1 MKKIFLFSF
10 FFVIAQVA
18 NSQNIFADKQLQ
30 KLYDFQDRRQAD
42 SLLPYFAHP
51 TVLYRQ
57 QAVLAFASLQTPQ
70 AANLLLASLQ
80 DTAAA
85 VRRAAAYSLG
95 QIAST
100 DLQPLLI
107 SAFEKEPNTAVKT
120 LLLEAIGKTSNEVN
134 WLASQNFGN
143 DTLLLI
149 AQGKALYRAVTWKK
163 TVSEAGTNKILDL
176 LTLPNKDIRF
186 WAASYLARNP
196 QKTYTNS
203 QVEKIITA
211 LQNEKIAFVKMNL
224 ASSLSNSFA
233 NKNTYNYLKDSSL
246 TIGTIL
252 QQLASKDENYL
263 VRINA
268 LRALNRFDTTE
279 TQKIAIKLTK
289 DRSPQVAI
297 AAAEFAQAHA
307 RKKDGIDY
315 ADLGEYAT
323 HPQVRSNLLAVALRF
338 EEKDKTAKVVQKY
351 FRKVKNKYEKGFLLA
366 ALANNP
372 QNYFFVRQQI
382 ALNQPEPINTFAF
395 EGLYAIRNH
404 VDFDKQN
411 KTAEGKLLAD
421 FENLL
426 QEIFSGNDVV
436 LMGLAATEL
445 RNEKRNYKTTMPT
458 ILAALKTAKEKLPL
472 PLEIEAV
479 IEIQKT
485 IDFFEGKTTE
495 TVSNIGFNHAIDWT
509 VIEKLAKQPQVK
521 IKTSKGVIIVELF
534 VNDAP
539 ASVANFLQL
548 SKQGFYHG
556 KVFHRVVQ
564 NFVVQ
569 TGCPRGDGYGNVPFS
584 IRSEFANLSYEEG
597 YLGMASAGKDTEGS
611 QWFITHSPTP
621 HLDGRYSIFGRVISD
636 METVH
641 LLEIGDKIEKLE
653 VLE

>member
-1 MKKIFLFSF
+1 MKKIFLFAF
-10 FFVIAQVA
+10 FFVIAQFA
-18 NSQNIFADKQLQ
+18 KSQNMFADKQLQ

-42 SLLPYFAHP
+42 SLLPYLAHP

-95 QIAST
+95 QIAT
-100 DLQPLLI
+100 ADLQPLLI

-120 LLLEAIGKTSNEVN
+120 LLLEAIGKTSNEVS
-134 WLASQNFGN
+134 WLANQNFGN
-143 DTLLLI
+143 DTLLLA

-196 QKTYTNS
+196 QKTYTNL
-203 QVEKIITA
+203 QVQKIIEGI
-211 LQNEKIAFVKMNL
+211 QKEKIAFVKMNL

-233 NKNTYNYLKDSSL
+233 SL
-246 TIGTIL
+246 LGDLVKRMLLGIIAKE
-252 QQLASKDENYL
+252 QNEL

-268 LRALNRFDTTE
+268 IRTLSRFDTIT
-279 TQKIAIKLTK
+279 TQEAMLKYLQDSK
-289 DRSPQVAI
+289 PQVAI
-297 AAAEFAQAHA
+297 VASEFVKGHA
-307 RKKDGIDY
+307 KKDDKIDY
-315 ADLGEYAT
+315 FDLAEKAQ
-323 HPQVRSNLLAVALRF
+323 HPQVRANLLAGAVLY
-338 EEKDKTAKVVQKY
+338 EHKQWNSKDIKTY
-351 FRKVKNKYEKGFLLA
+351 FKKSKSVYEKSFLLN
-366 ALANNP
+366 ALSNNP
-372 QNYFFVRQQI
+372 QNYDFIQQQI
-382 ALNQPEPINTFAF
+382 TLLNPNPLNTFAF
-395 EGLYAIRNH
+395 ESLYALRNH
-404 VDFDKQN
+404 VNFDKIDKEN
-411 KTAEGKLLAD
+411 KFKIAFEKLLID
-421 FENLL
+421 VVN
-426 QEIFSGNDVV
+426 GNDAV
-436 LMGLAATEL
+436 LIGLAATEL
-445 RNEKRNYKTTMPT
+445 RNEKRNYKTTIPT
-458 ILAALKTAKEKLPL
+458 VLAALKTAKEKLPV

-509 VIEKLAKQPQVK
+509 VIEKLAEKPQVK

-534 VNDAP
+534 VNEAP

-548 SKQGFYHG
+548 SKQGFYEG

-621 HLDGRYSIFGRVISD
+621 HLDGRYTIFGKVISG

>member
-1 MKKIFLFSF
+1 MKNILFFSF

-70 AANLLLASLQ
+70 VANLLLANLQ

-85 VRRAAAYSLG
+85 VRKAAAYSLG
-95 QIAST
+95 QIAT
-100 DLQPLLI
+100 ADLQPWII
-107 SAFEKEPNTAVKT
+107 SAFEKEQNTAVKT
-120 LLLEAIGKTSNEVN
+120 LLLEAIGKTSNEVS

-143 DTLLLI
+143 DTLLLA

-163 TVSEAGTNKILDL
+163 TVLEAGTNKILDL
-176 LTLPNKDIRF
+176 LTLPNTAIRF

-196 QKTYTNS
+196 QKTYTDL
-203 QVEKIITA
+203 QIEKIIAA
-211 LQNEKIAFVKMNL
+211 LQKEKIAFVKMNL

-233 NKNTYNYLKDSSL
+233 SKNTYNYLKDSIL
-246 TIGTIL
+246 TIRNIL
-252 QQLASKDENYL
+252 QQLATKDENYL

-279 TQKIAIKLTK
+279 TQKIALKLTK

-297 AAAEFAQAHA
+297 VAAEFVQAHA

-338 EEKDKTAKVVQKY
+338 EEKDKVAKVVQKY

-366 ALANNP
+366 ALANHP
-372 QNYFFVRQQI
+372 QNYDFIRQQI
-382 ALNQPEPINTFAF
+382 ALIEPKPINTFAF

-404 VDFDKQN
+404 ADFDKQN
-411 KTAEGKLLAD
+411 VATQGKLLAD

-426 QEIFSGNDVV
+426 QEIFRGNDAV

-445 RNEKRNYKTTMPT
+445 RNEKRNYKTTIPT
-458 ILAALKTAKEKLPL
+458 VLAALKTAKEKLPL
-472 PLEIEAV
+472 PLEVEAV

-495 TVSNIGFNHAIDWT
+495 TVSNISFNHAIDWAF
-509 VIEKLAKQPQVK
+509 IEKLAAKPKVK
-521 IKTSKGVIIVELF
+521 IKTSKGMIVVELF
-534 VNDAP
+534 TNDAP
-539 ASVANFLQL
+539 ASVANFLKL
-548 SKQGFYHG
+548 SKQGFYQD

-621 HLDGRYSIFGRVISD
+621 HLDGRYTIFGKVISG

-641 LLEIGDKIEKLE
+641 LLEIGDKIQKVE